1 MKTGSS
7 LSHARVSIGRSQM
20 KLLEKLCL
28 ASGVSGAEDE
38 VRDIVMA
45 EIKPFVS
52 DLKVDALGNVLATCG
67 NPDRYTLKVMV
78 AAHMD
83 EVGFILVE
91 LEEGG
96 FYHFRTV
103 GGVDIRQVP
112 GKAVW
117 IGSKHT
123 PGIIGAKP
131 IHLQEADESKR
142 NISLESMRIDIGGDG
157 NSSLKPGDRA
167 VFATPFKLSGGMIF
181 AKALDN
187 RLGVA
192 TLIELIK
199 SAPEKISLQAA
210 FTVQEEVGLR
220 GARVAAYALQ
230 PDLAIALDSTPAY
243 DLPDPEGLENTV
255 YNTRLGNGP
264 AVYLSDSGTLS
275 DPRLVSFV
283 ARTAEKYDIPFQF
296 RQPGGGGTDASAIHK
311 QRGGI
316 PSLSISI
323 PHRYSHTAVSL
334 ASVEDW
340 QNTLRLMKAALS
352 EINAKVIRVPRP

>member
-7 LSHARVSIGRSQM
+7 LPRNEVSIGQPQM

-38 VRDIVMA
+38 VREIVLA
-45 EIKPFVS
+45 EIKPYVS
-52 DLKVDALGNVLATCG
+52 EVRVDALGNVLAHSGGTGG
-67 NPDRYTLKVMV
+67 NAFKVMV

-91 LEEGG
+91 AEEGG
-96 FYHFRTV
+96 FFHFRPV

-117 IGSKHT
+117 IGGKHT
-123 PGIIGAKP
+123 PGIIGARP
-131 IHLQEADESKR
+131 IHLQEAEDRKHV
-142 NISLESMRIDIGGDG
+142 ISQDAMRIDVGGENG
-157 NSSLKPGDRA
+157 AVLKPGDRA
-167 VFATPFKLSGGMIF
+167 VFATPFRRSGGVIF

-199 SAPEKISLQAA
+199 HTPPAIELQSA

-230 PDLAIALDSTPAY
+230 PDMAIALDSTPAY
-243 DLPDPEGLENTV
+243 DLPDPEGMENAV
-255 YNTRLGNGP
+255 YNTRLGEGP

-283 ARTAEKYDIPFQF
+283 ARVAEKHAIPFQF
-296 RQPGGGGTDASAIHK
+296 RQPGGGGTDATAIHK

-323 PHRYSHTAVSL
+323 PHRYSHTAVSV
-334 ASVEDW
+334 ARVEDW
-340 QNTLRLMKAALS
+340 QNTLRLMTAILN
-352 EINAKVIRVPRP
+352 EINADILREQRP

>member
-7 LSHARVSIGRSQM
+7 QSLSRVFIGRSQL
-20 KLLEKLCL
+20 KLLERLCL
-28 ASGVSGAEDE
+28 ASGVSGAEEE
-38 VRDIVMA
+38 VRDIILE
-45 EIKPFVS
+45 EIKPYAS
-52 DLKVDALGNVLATCG
+52 DVRVDALGNVLALCG
-67 NPDRYTLKVMV
+67 STDRKAPKVMV

-91 LEEGG
+91 SEEGG
-96 FYHFRTV
+96 FFHFRTV

-117 IGSKHT
+117 IGAKHI

-131 IHLQEADESKR
+131 IHLQESDESKH
-142 NISLESMRIDIGGDG
+142 NFSLESMRIDIGGDG
-157 NSSLKPGDRA
+157 GAGLKPGDRA
-167 VFATPFKLSGGMIF
+167 VFATPFRRSGGVIF

-199 SAPEKISLQAA
+199 TAPSGIALQAA

-243 DLPDPEGLENTV
+243 DLPDPEGMENAV
-255 YNTRLGNGP
+255 YNTRLGQGP

-275 DPRLVSFV
+275 DPRLVSFI
-283 ARTAEKYDIPFQF
+283 ARTAEKHQIPFQY

-323 PHRYSHTAVSL
+323 PHRYSHTAVSV
-334 ASVEDW
+334 ACVEDW
-340 QNTLRLMKAALS
+340 QNTLRLMKAALA
-352 EINAKVIRVPRP
+352 EITLEIIREPRP